1 MHKQLSEPESLR
13 SSLIFAKTMSSE
25 EVGDK
30 PEGKGE
36 IFESSAAESVAE
48 GVEDKGANKRQ
59 VSEKDMEEGKETQ
72 ERNTLTG
79 EIIGRDNHRGKNTPA
94 RESVKT
100 APDKRE
106 LTNLD
111 LKDNKGDRTLAD
123 KSPEK
128 ESDEQR
134 SDPERKR
141 QPKLI
146 HIANPGTKSQS
157 SYFPLAGILA
167 AAVAC
172 IAVAIYLAPPKN
184 DMKTDFDLERVFG
197 LEELQLSFTNQ
208 AERFWKNLR
217 SRGLTHLRNKDPS
230 QPLVFLLA
238 APPASHEWVDCLAI
252 KLAEVLNPKNEKTL
266 ARIDGEKEKAN
277 LPEKTKMTMD
287 NLLKTKI
294 EALHKVV
301 LIHHLELLPPPSQLL
316 FHSYCDDQN
325 APYKELTFI
334 FTVHMPEEPSPS
346 LSLKETEGSVEK
358 YLSGDVWAKDD
369 KDAVAALLVRIA
381 DTVVL
386 MNGET
391 SGSLRDLCSK
401 LYNC

>member
-1 MHKQLSEPESLR
+1 MLTHKQLSEPESLR

-48 GVEDKGANKRQ
+48 GVEGKGANKNQ

-72 ERNTLTG
+72 EHNTLTG

-123 KSPEK
+123 KSP
-128 ESDEQR
+128 R

-184 DMKTDFDLERVFG
+184 DMKTDFELERVFGNG

-208 AERFWKNLR
+208 TERFWKNLR
-217 SRGLTHLRNKDPS
+217 SRGLTHLRNKDP
-230 QPLVFLLA
+230 
-238 APPASHEWVDCLAI
+238 
-252 KLAEVLNPKNEKTL
+252 
-266 ARIDGEKEKAN
+266 
-277 LPEKTKMTMD
+277 
-287 NLLKTKI
+287 
-294 EALHKVV
+294 
-301 LIHHLELLPPPSQLL
+301 
-316 FHSYCDDQN
+316 
-325 APYKELTFI
+325 
-334 FTVHMPEEPSPS
+334 
-346 LSLKETEGSVEK
+346 
-358 YLSGDVWAKDD
+358 
-369 KDAVAALLVRIA
+369 
-381 DTVVL
+381 
-386 MNGET
+386 
-391 SGSLRDLCSK
+391 
-401 LYNC
+401 

>member
-1 MHKQLSEPESLR
+1 MLTHKQLSEPESLR

-30 PEGKGE
+30 PEGKGK

-48 GVEDKGANKRQ
+48 GVEGKGANKRQ

-123 KSPEK
+123 KFPEK

-146 HIANPGTKSQS
+146 HIANPGTKS
-157 SYFPLAGILA
+157 
-167 AAVAC
+167 
-172 IAVAIYLAPPKN
+172 
-184 DMKTDFDLERVFG
+184 
-197 LEELQLSFTNQ
+197 
-208 AERFWKNLR
+208 
-217 SRGLTHLRNKDPS
+217 
-230 QPLVFLLA
+230 
-238 APPASHEWVDCLAI
+238 
-252 KLAEVLNPKNEKTL
+252 
-266 ARIDGEKEKAN
+266 
-277 LPEKTKMTMD
+277 
-287 NLLKTKI
+287 
-294 EALHKVV
+294 
-301 LIHHLELLPPPSQLL
+301 
-316 FHSYCDDQN
+316 
-325 APYKELTFI
+325 
-334 FTVHMPEEPSPS
+334 
-346 LSLKETEGSVEK
+346 
-358 YLSGDVWAKDD
+358 
-369 KDAVAALLVRIA
+369 
-381 DTVVL
+381 
-386 MNGET
+386 
-391 SGSLRDLCSK
+391 
-401 LYNC
+401 

>member
-1 MHKQLSEPESLR
+1 
-13 SSLIFAKTMSSE
+13 MSSE

-48 GVEDKGANKRQ
+48 GVEGKGANKRQ

-79 EIIGRDNHRGKNTPA
+79 EIIGRDNHRGKNTPAPA

-197 LEELQLSFTNQ
+197 NGLEELQLSFTNQ
-208 AERFWKNLR
+208 TERFWKNLR
-217 SRGLTHLRNKDPS
+217 SRGLTHLRNKNPS

-238 APPASHEWVDCLAI
+238 APPAAHEWVDCLAI
-252 KLAEVLNPKNEKTL
+252 KLAEMLDPSHKRNLV
-266 ARIDGEKEKAN
+266 RIDGEKEKGN
-277 LPEKTKMTMD
+277 PPEQTKKKMD
-287 NLLKTKI
+287 DFLKKKI
-294 EALHKVV
+294 DALHRVV
-301 LIHHLELLPPPSQLL
+301 LIHHLELLPPPSPLL

-325 APYKELTFI
+325 APYKHLAII
-334 FTVHMPEEPSPS
+334 FTVHMPVEPSPS
-346 LSLKETEGSVEK
+346 LPPKEAEGSAEK
-358 YLSGDVWAKDD
+358 YLSGDVWANKASVD
-369 KDAVAALLVRIA
+369 KDAVATLLVRIA

-391 SGSLRDLCSK
+391 SGSARDLCSESIN
-401 LYNC
+401 Y